1 MLNFLRGNA
10 AQIVA
15 LVVIGLLYVMARLP
29 VITKAERIELSSGF
43 QFSQRPLPE
52 VPGLPSKS
60 IRTVNPSLNRIAGWV
75 SATGA
80 GVSLNDIDGDG
91 LPNDMCLVDPR
102 SDRVIVSPVPDTGAR
117 YRPFVLEAPGL
128 FDNTTMAPMGCI
140 PADLNEDGAS
150 DLLVYYW
157 GRTPISF
164 LAKTGG
170 TGGAGETQPTL
181 NAATYQPVE
190 VAAIGKT
197 GAERW
202 FTGAATLA
210 DLDGD
215 GHLDIVI
222 GNYYADGARIL
233 DAKATTVDKMQH
245 SMTRAYNGGRSRVLR
260 WVGSTNGSEPSVRF
274 EEVQDYVDGTAQ
286 EKHELTHGWTLAL
299 GASDLNDDLLPELYF
314 ANDFGPDRLL
324 LNRSTPGK
332 IRFSLLS
339 GRKTLT
345 TPNSKVLGRDGY
357 KGMGVDFADING
369 DGHTDIFVS
378 NIAAE
383 YALEESN
390 FAFINHGQPQLMQQG
405 IAPFTDKS
413 ESLGLSRSDW
423 AWEVKLGDFN
433 NDGVL
438 EVLQAAGFVRGEV
451 NCWPELHELAMGN
464 DQLIENPS
472 SWFQING
479 RCGLSDKS
487 HNPFFVR
494 ARDGRYYDIA
504 PDLGL
509 GRSEISRGIAIADVD
524 GDGRLDFA
532 LANQWEPSRMYR
544 NESVNSGAVLGLN
557 LRLPTSTSIAE
568 TSVCTGYKRT
578 TGPSLAAIGASVAVR
593 TPDGKQFVS
602 QVDGGNGH
610 SGRRSSDLHFGLGP
624 VKEGAALQVTVRWRD
639 RNGAVN
645 QQALDLLP
653 GLYTVTLGDTKR
665 RRDDCN

>member
-1 MLNFLRGNA
+1 MRNFLRGNA

-15 LVVIGLLYVMARLP
+15 LVVIGALYVVARLP
-29 VITKAERIELSSGF
+29 VITKAERIELSSSF

-52 VPGLPSKS
+52 VPGLPHKS

-80 GVSLNDIDGDG
+80 GVALNDIDGDG
-91 LPNDMCLVDPR
+91 LPNDLCMVDPR
-102 SDRVIVSPVPDTGAR
+102 SDRVIVAPVPDTGAR
-117 YRPFVLEAPGL
+117 YRPFVLDAPEL
-128 FDNTTMAPMGCI
+128 FDITTMAPMGCI
-140 PADLNEDGAS
+140 PADLNEDGTS

-157 GRTPISF
+157 GRTPITF
-164 LAKTGG
+164 LARTG
-170 TGGAGETQPTL
+170 ASPQSL
-181 NAATYQPVE
+181 SAATYKPVE
-190 VAAIGKT
+190 VAGRS
-197 GAERW
+197 ERW

-215 GHLDIVI
+215 GHLDIVV

-233 DAKATTVDKMQH
+233 DAKANTMDKMQH
-245 SMTRAYNGGRSRVLR
+245 SMTRAFNGGRSRVLR
-260 WVGSTNGSEPSVRF
+260 WVQSTNGTEPSVRF
-274 EEVQDYVDGTAQ
+274 DEIQDYVDGTPR

-299 GASDLNDDLLPELYF
+299 AASDLNDDLLPELYF

-332 IRFSLLS
+332 IRFSRLS
-339 GRKTLT
+339 GKKTLT
-345 TPNSKVLGRDGY
+345 VPNSKVLGRDGF
-357 KGMGVDFADING
+357 KGMGVDFADINS

-390 FAFINHGQPQLMQQG
+390 FAFINNGQPQLMQQG
-405 IAPFTDKS
+405 IAPFTDRS

-423 AWEVKLGDFN
+423 SWEVKLGDFN

-464 DQLIENPS
+464 DLLIERPGV
-472 SWFQING
+472 WLQING

-494 ARDGRYYDIA
+494 AGDGRYYDIA
-504 PDLGL
+504 QDLGL

-544 NESVNSGAVLGLN
+544 NESVNSGAVLGLK
-557 LRLPTSTSIAE
+557 LRLPATNTTVAE
-568 TSVCTGYKRT
+568 TSICAGYKRT
-578 TGPSLAAIGASVAVR
+578 SGPTLPAIGAFVSVR
-593 TPDGKQFVS
+593 TPDGRQFVS

-610 SGRRSSDLHFGLGP
+610 SGKRSSDLHFGLGQ
-624 VKEGAALQVTVRWRD
+624 VKEGSTLQVTVRWRD
-639 RNGAVN
+639 RNGAVS
-645 QQALDLLP
+645 QQALELLP

-665 RRDDCN
+665 RRDDCD

>member
-1 MLNFLRGNA
+1 MRNFLRGNA

-15 LVVIGLLYVMARLP
+15 LVVIGALYVMARLP
-29 VITKAERIELSSGF
+29 VITKAERIELSSSF

-52 VPGLPSKS
+52 VPGLPHKS
-60 IRTVNPSLNRIAGWV
+60 IRTVNPSLSRIAGWV

-80 GVSLNDIDGDG
+80 GVALNDLDGDG
-91 LPNDMCLVDPR
+91 LSNDLCVVDPR
-102 SDRVIVSPVPDTGAR
+102 SDRVIVAPVPDTGPR
-117 YRPFVLEAPGL
+117 YRPFVLEAREL
-128 FDNTTMAPMGCI
+128 FDSATMAPMGCI

-157 GRTPISF
+157 GRTPITF
-164 LAKTGG
+164 LARTG
-170 TGGAGETQPTL
+170 ESTQSL
-181 NAATYQPVE
+181 SAATYKPVE
-190 VAAIGKT
+190 VAGRS
-197 GAERW
+197 ERW

-215 GHLDIVI
+215 GHLDIVV

-233 DAKATTVDKMQH
+233 DATADTMDKMQH
-245 SMTRAYNGGRSRVLR
+245 SMTRAFNGGRSRVLR
-260 WVGSTNGSEPSVRF
+260 WVQSTNGTEPSVRF
-274 EEVQDYVDGTAQ
+274 EEIQDYVDGTPR
-286 EKHELTHGWTLAL
+286 EKHEFTHGWTLAL
-299 GASDLNDDLLPELYF
+299 AASDLNDDLLPELYF

-332 IRFSLLS
+332 IRFSRLS
-339 GRKTLT
+339 GKKTLT
-345 TPNSKVLGRDGY
+345 VPNSKVLGRDGF

-390 FAFINHGQPQLMQQG
+390 FAFINNGQPQLMQQG
-405 IAPFTDKS
+405 VAPFTDRS

-464 DQLIENPS
+464 DLLIERPGV
-472 SWFQING
+472 WLQING

-504 PDLGL
+504 QDLGL

-524 GDGRLDFA
+524 ADGRLDFA

-544 NESVNSGAVLGLN
+544 NESVNSGAVLGLK
-557 LRLPTSTSIAE
+557 LRLPATNTAAAE
-568 TSVCTGYKRT
+568 TSVCSGYKQT
-578 TGPSLAAIGASVAVR
+578 SGPTLPAVGAFVSVR
-593 TPDGKQFVS
+593 TPDGRQFVS

-610 SGRRSSDLHFGLGP
+610 SGRRSSDLHFGLGQ
-624 VKEGAALQVTVRWRD
+624 VKEGSTLQVTVRWRD
-639 RNGAVN
+639 RNGAVS
-645 QQALDLLP
+645 QQALELLP

-665 RRDDCN
+665 RRDDCD

>member
-1 MLNFLRGNA
+1 MRNFLRGNA

-15 LVVIGLLYVMARLP
+15 LAVIGALYVMARLP
-29 VITKAERIELSSGF
+29 VITKAERIELSSSF

-52 VPGLPSKS
+52 VPGLPHKS
-60 IRTVNPSLNRIAGWV
+60 IRTVNPSLNRIAGWI

-80 GVSLNDIDGDG
+80 GVALNDIDGDG
-91 LPNDMCLVDPR
+91 LPNDLCLVDPR
-102 SDRVIVSPVPDTGAR
+102 SDRVIVAPVPDTGAR
-117 YRPFVLEAPGL
+117 YQPFVLDAPGL
-128 FDNTTMAPMGCI
+128 FDSATMAPMGCN
-140 PADLNEDGAS
+140 PADLNEDGTS

-157 GRTPISF
+157 GRTPITF
-164 LAKTGG
+164 LARTG
-170 TGGAGETQPTL
+170 ESRQSLSP
-181 NAATYQPVE
+181 ATYKPVE
-190 VAAIGKT
+190 IAGQS
-197 GAERW
+197 ERW
-202 FTGAATLA
+202 FTGAATVA

-215 GHLDIVI
+215 GHLDIVV

-233 DAKATTVDKMQH
+233 DAKANTVDKMQH
-245 SMTRAYNGGRSRVLR
+245 SMTRAFNGGRSRVLR
-260 WVGSTNGSEPSVRF
+260 WVQSTTGTEPSVRF
-274 EEVQDYVDGTAQ
+274 DEIQDYVDGTAR

-299 GASDLNDDLLPELYF
+299 AASDLNDDLLPELYF

-332 IRFSLLS
+332 IRFSPLS
-339 GRKTLT
+339 GSKTLT
-345 TPNSKVLGRDGY
+345 VPNSKVLGRDGF
-357 KGMGVDFADING
+357 KGMGVDFADINA

-390 FAFINHGQPQLMQQG
+390 FAFINNGQPQLMQQG
-405 IAPFTDKS
+405 IAPFTDRS

-464 DQLIENPS
+464 DLLIEHPGV
-472 SWFQING
+472 WLQING

-504 PDLGL
+504 QDLGL
-509 GRSEISRGIAIADVD
+509 GRSEISRGIATADVD

-544 NESVNSGAVLGLN
+544 NESVNSGAVLGLK
-557 LRLPTSTSIAE
+557 LLLPATNTAAAE
-568 TSVCTGYKRT
+568 TRVCSGYKRT
-578 TGPSLAAIGASVAVR
+578 GGPTLPAIGAFVSVR
-593 TPDGKQFVS
+593 TPDGRQFVS

-610 SGRRSSDLHFGLGP
+610 SGKRSSDLHFGLGQ
-624 VKEGAALQVTVRWRD
+624 VKEGSTLQVTVRWRD
-639 RNGAVN
+639 RNGAVS
-645 QQALDLLP
+645 QQTLELSP

-665 RRDDCN
+665 RRDDCD

>member
-1 MLNFLRGNA
+1 MRNFLRGNA
-10 AQIVA
+10 AQLVA
-15 LVVIGLLYVMARLP
+15 LAVIGALYVMARLP
-29 VITKAERIELSSGF
+29 VITKAERIDLSSGF

-52 VPGLPSKS
+52 VPGLQHKS
-60 IRTVNPSLNRIAGWV
+60 MRTVNPSLSRIAGWV

-80 GVSLNDIDGDG
+80 GVALNDLDGDG
-91 LPNDMCLVDPR
+91 LSNDLCMVDPR
-102 SDRVIVSPVPDTGAR
+102 SDRVIVAPVPDTGAR
-117 YRPFVLEAPGL
+117 YRPFVLEAREL
-128 FDNTTMAPMGCI
+128 FDSATMAPMGCI

-157 GRTPISF
+157 GRTPITF

-170 TGGAGETQPTL
+170 EANGTSTAGQSL
-181 NAATYQPVE
+181 SAATYKPVE
-190 VAAIGKT
+190 IASRS
-197 GAERW
+197 ERW

-233 DAKATTVDKMQH
+233 DAKAGTKDQMQH
-245 SMTRAYNGGRSRVLR
+245 SMTRAFNGGRSRVLR
-260 WVGSTNGSEPSVRF
+260 WAEAKNGSEPSVRF
-274 EEVQDYVDGTAQ
+274 DEIQDYVDGTAR
-286 EKHELTHGWTLAL
+286 EKQELTHGWTLAL

-324 LNRSTPGK
+324 LNRSTPGN
-332 IRFSLLS
+332 IRFSPLS

-345 TPNSKVLGRDGY
+345 VPNSKVLGRDGF
-357 KGMGVDFADING
+357 KGMGVEFADING

-390 FAFINHGQPQLMQQG
+390 FAFINNGQPQLMQQG
-405 IAPFTDKS
+405 IAPFTDRS

-423 AWEVKLGDFN
+423 SWDIKLGDFN
-433 NDGVL
+433 NDGVP
-438 EVLQAAGFVRGEV
+438 EVLQAVGFTRGEV

-464 DQLIENPS
+464 DQLIANPS
-472 SWFQING
+472 TWFQING
-479 RCGLSDKS
+479 RCGLSDKN

-524 GDGRLDFA
+524 ADGRLDFA

-544 NESVNSGAVLGLN
+544 NESANSGAVLGLK
-557 LRLPTSTSIAE
+557 LRLPATTTAE
-568 TSVCTGYKRT
+568 TTVCSGFKPTN
-578 TGPSLAAIGASVAVR
+578 GPTLPAIGASVSVR
-593 TPDGKQFVS
+593 TPDGRQFVS

-610 SGRRSSDLHFGLGP
+610 SGKRSPELHFGLGQ
-624 VKEGAALQVTVRWRD
+624 VKEGSMLQVTVRWRD
-639 RNGAVN
+639 RNGAAN
-645 QQALDLLP
+645 QQALELLP

-665 RRDDCN
+665 RRDGCD

>member
-1 MLNFLRGNA
+1 MHNFLRANA
-10 AQIVA
+10 AQLVA
-15 LVVIGLLYVMARLP
+15 LVVIGSLYVMSRLP
-29 VITKAERIELSSGF
+29 AISKAERIELSSGF

-52 VPGLPSKS
+52 VPGLPYKS
-60 IRTVNPSLNRIAGWV
+60 IRTVNPSLNRIAGWI

-80 GVSLNDIDGDG
+80 GVALNDLDGDG
-91 LPNDMCLVDPR
+91 LPNDLCLVDPR
-102 SDRVIVSPVPDTGAR
+102 SDRVIVAPVPDTGAR
-117 YRPFVLEAPGL
+117 YRPFVLDAPEL
-128 FDNTTMAPMGCI
+128 VDSSTMAPMGCN

-157 GRTPISF
+157 GRTPIVF
-164 LAKTGG
+164 LAKTSD
-170 TGGAGETQPTL
+170 TQAL
-181 NAATYQPVE
+181 SATTYRPVE
-190 VAAIGKT
+190 IASRS
-197 GAERW
+197 ERW
-202 FTGAATLA
+202 FTGAATIA

-215 GHLDIVI
+215 GHLDITI

-233 DAKATTVDKMQH
+233 DAKANTVDKMQH
-245 SMTRAYNGGRSRVLR
+245 SMTRAFNGGRSRVLR
-260 WVGSTNGSEPSVRF
+260 WVEATNGTEPSVRF
-274 EEVQDYVDGTAQ
+274 EEVHDYVDGTER

-339 GRKTLT
+339 GQKTLT
-345 TPNSKVLGRDGY
+345 SPNSKVLGRDGF

-390 FAFINHGQPQLMQQG
+390 FAFINNGQPQLMQQG
-405 IAPFTDKS
+405 VAPFTDRS

-423 AWEVKLGDFN
+423 SWEVKLGDFN

-464 DQLIENPS
+464 DQLIEHPA

-479 RCGLSDKS
+479 RCGLSDKT

-504 PDLGL
+504 LDLGL
-509 GRSEISRGIAIADVD
+509 GRSEISRGIATADVD

-544 NESVNSGAVLGLN
+544 NESVNTSAVLGLN
-557 LRLPTSTSIAE
+557 LRLPALNTTISE
-568 TSVCTGYKRT
+568 TTVCSGYKRT
-578 TGPSLAAIGASVAVR
+578 AGPTLPAIGAFVSVR
-593 TPDGKQFVS
+593 TPDGRQLVS

-610 SGRRSSDLHFGLGP
+610 SGKRSPHLHFGLGQL
-624 VKEGAALQVTVRWRD
+624 KEGATLQVNVRWRD
-639 RNGAVN
+639 RNGTVN
-645 QQALDLLP
+645 QQALELSP
-653 GLYTVTLGDTKR
+653 GLYTVTLGDSKR
-665 RRDDCN
+665 RRDGCD